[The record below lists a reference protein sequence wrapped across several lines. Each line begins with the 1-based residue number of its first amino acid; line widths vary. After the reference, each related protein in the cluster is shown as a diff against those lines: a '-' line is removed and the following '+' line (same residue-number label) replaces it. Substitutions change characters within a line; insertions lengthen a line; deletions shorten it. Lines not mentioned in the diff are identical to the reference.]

1 MKRPKRLRRGRPRRN
16 YSDDPDL
23 SVAELAIALQ
33 AAWGLSE
40 RRAFDLTLAADQGE
54 PVRSPK
60 IPRGA
65 KTKAGVLV
73 GYELPMGKTFA
84 GRNADIRR
92 KLKSGKLRP
101 DAEVVL
107 KIARLLH
114 RIRRL
119 KL

>member
-1 MKRPKRLRRGRPRRN
+1 MKRPRRPRGRRRRD

-23 SVAELAIALQ
+23 SVVDLAIALQ

-40 RRAFDLTLAADQGE
+40 RKAIDLALAVDQGE
-54 PVRSPK
+54 PVRPAK

-84 GRNADIRR
+84 SRSTDIRR
-92 KLKSGKLRP
+92 KLKSGKLRQ

-107 KIARLLH
+107 KITRLLH

-119 KL
+119 KS